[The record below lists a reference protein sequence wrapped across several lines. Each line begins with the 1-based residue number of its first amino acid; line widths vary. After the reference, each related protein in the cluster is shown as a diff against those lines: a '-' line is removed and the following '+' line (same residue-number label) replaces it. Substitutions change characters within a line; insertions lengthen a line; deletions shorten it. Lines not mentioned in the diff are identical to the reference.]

1 MIRFCDREIVCVA
14 DSEIDRQQLMAYFL
28 DGHREEEIYILNEAG
43 EYTGRITYA
52 SILGKSIEEA
62 VNKEFVML
70 DEKLWENGRRYFR
83 QCREPFGGME
93 ILPVLNKKKQLLCFA
108 YEDNEANRQIRMLD
122 ELILCADALTFR
134 DVYPEYGYVTIRGCN
149 ELAYYFA
156 QYLEKHG
163 IEVSVT
169 DEVWREFGRVP
180 GEREVPDYANLVVY
194 ADGLDRKE
202 KDPRKR
208 KSVSVEFE
216 CIDRIYEANVCRG
229 IIGDA
234 AGGVESFIKKIKDK
248 NIIIIG
254 EQGSALDAYDV
265 LLGYGLDILCFIS
278 EKKDRQGKNLF
289 GKMVVSRK
297 EALQIRNS
305 VYIDAEARYSAWG
318 FGWTDMYCYWG
329 CKRNETFFTIKDYMD
344 IPGTGWLNILRNL
357 LLNTKKRLILM
368 GDIHL
373 CTIMR
378 QLLEKEGSERI
389 RYLDVL
395 NTEESDKVEIQRDI
409 CMLLCPEYYGLLLE
423 EERGVESYKA
433 LRKKYMGKIPV
444 SDGSW
449 LLEYSV
455 ENEKFMMREHP
466 AENDWQCS
474 LKVKGIII
482 GSIEASSGNILFRN
496 LLDNHPQILM
506 IEYGYL
512 NHNLFSICLRLAVE
526 EKDAILPLFWKLFED
541 EEGRRDENWQED
553 FPDKEKFN
561 KCMRKMLAETSIVTS
576 QKLFIMFHVAY
587 AKMWGREIKDIASM
601 VIYWEPHFVPRDVC
615 ESYAQWLDGVCS
627 EQCIINI
634 VRNICAQTGSY
645 LKNLEAV
652 NFFSSGKFHV
662 FSAVTGVPDFE
673 KKDYAGWKRVIV
685 RFEDLKC
692 NPRETLTA
700 ICRETGISWSD
711 TLLETTSHGLQSSY
725 ADIKGFDL
733 RPVYRTYEEYF
744 SSFDRFRISVI
755 RGSWQKLYGYP
766 YVSSLDF
773 SKREL
778 QEMFLKEFRFEKRLV
793 YCNNDEKERIKK
805 WEKRLIS
812 DCLQMTRRRE
822 ILDIFKSGGA
832 S

>member
-1 MIRFCDREIVCVA
+1 
-14 DSEIDRQQLMAYFL
+14 
-28 DGHREEEIYILNEAG
+28 
-43 EYTGRITYA
+43 
-52 SILGKSIEEA
+52 
-62 VNKEFVML
+62 
-70 DEKLWENGRRYFR
+70 
-83 QCREPFGGME
+83 
-93 ILPVLNKKKQLLCFA
+93 
-108 YEDNEANRQIRMLD
+108 
-122 ELILCADALTFR
+122 
-134 DVYPEYGYVTIRGCN
+134 
-149 ELAYYFA
+149 
-156 QYLEKHG
+156 
-163 IEVSVT
+163 
-169 DEVWREFGRVP
+169 
-180 GEREVPDYANLVVY
+180 
-194 ADGLDRKE
+194 
-202 KDPRKR
+202 
-208 KSVSVEFE
+208 
-216 CIDRIYEANVCRG
+216 
-229 IIGDA
+229 
-234 AGGVESFIKKIKDK
+234 
-248 NIIIIG
+248 
-254 EQGSALDAYDV
+254 
-265 LLGYGLDILCFIS
+265 
-278 EKKDRQGKNLF
+278 
-289 GKMVVSRK
+289 
-297 EALQIRNS
+297 
-305 VYIDAEARYSAWG
+305 
-318 FGWTDMYCYWG
+318 MYCYWG

-395 NTEESDKVEIQRDI
+395 NTEESDKVDIQRDI
-409 CMLLCPEYYGLLLE
+409 CMLLCPEYYGPLLE

-526 EKDAILPLFWKLFED
+526 EKDAILPLFWKFFED
-541 EEGRRDENWQED
+541 EEGRRNENWQED

-561 KCMRKMLAETSIVTS
+561 KCMRKMLAETNIVTS

-587 AKMWGREIKDIASM
+587 AKMWGREIRDIASM

-634 VRNICAQTGSY
+634 VRNICAQTGSC

-652 NFFSSGKFHV
+652 NFFSNGKFHV
-662 FSAVTGVPDFE
+662 FQVVTGVPDFE

-766 YVSSLDF
+766 HVSSLDF

-822 ILDIFKSGGA
+822 ILDIFNREERHD
-832 S
+832 